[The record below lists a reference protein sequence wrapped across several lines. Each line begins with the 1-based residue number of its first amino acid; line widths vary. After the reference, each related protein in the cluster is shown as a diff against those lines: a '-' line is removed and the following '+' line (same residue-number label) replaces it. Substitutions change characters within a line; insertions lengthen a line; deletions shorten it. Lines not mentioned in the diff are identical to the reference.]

1 MNAKLETISENQA
14 VQIIKQTRNV
24 DGKDTANYYI
34 GSVSSVIDEYYCRP
48 SSDKII
54 TKNVFCLNI
63 CT

>member
-34 GSVSSVIDEYYCRP
+34 VVPQKGHAATI
-48 SSDKII
+48 
-54 TKNVFCLNI
+54 
-63 CT
+63 